1 MVRFTDDGGE
11 PSDEGLAPVIPLFGG
26 PIAEPDIERA
36 GRVAQD
42 QTPRRR
48 VVSDPVVEQAKR
60 DDAPSATFSEDYWLD
75 EQPAADE
82 PARASTDDVDEPADR
97 ERLHENAVTSL
108 TRSLGRRGLSV
119 SEAQA
124 RLRADGLTA
133 EESQDVVDEFI
144 ERGWLDDAV
153 LAEQLVHSA
162 TTRKGM
168 GTRAIRQLLIKRSVA
183 REVIDDVIAGLPDDD
198 AERALEFARGKARSL
213 VRYDDETATRR
224 LMGMLARRGFGGSVA
239 GKAARTALADER
251 RSAGGSAVRFR

>member
-183 REVIDDVIAGLPDDD
+183 REVIDPGPFRFAEIHGLHRSPSEQGHVAGLIRKCGLTP
-198 AERALEFARGKARSL
+198 ARCEFALERIPLIRFSSVDRLPARVGTTPRP
-213 VRYDDETATRR
+213 E
-224 LMGMLARRGFGGSVA
+224 RGSP
-239 GKAARTALADER
+239 
-251 RSAGGSAVRFR
+251 